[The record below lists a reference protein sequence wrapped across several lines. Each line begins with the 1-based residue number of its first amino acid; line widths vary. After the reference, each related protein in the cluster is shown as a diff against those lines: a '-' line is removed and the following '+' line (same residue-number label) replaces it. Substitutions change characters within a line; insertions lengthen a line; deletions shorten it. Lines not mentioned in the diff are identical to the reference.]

1 MELLF
6 LGFDITGWL
15 TGAGAIFLAGI
26 IVTVLR
32 KKGIVMKA
40 KKFFNVM
47 GKVTEEIGEAFI
59 ETSDVFK
66 EADKA
71 IDKDGRLKEKSVK
84 DVIREGKE
92 AIIEW
97 NDVLMVVKPKK
108 KK

>member
-6 LGFDITGWL
+6 LRLDISGWL
-15 TGAGAIFLAGI
+15 TGAGAILLSGI
-26 IVTVLR
+26 VVTVLR

-59 ETSDVFK
+59 KTSDVFQA
-66 EADKA
+66 ADQA

-97 NDVLMVVKPKK
+97 NDVIMVVKPRKRK
-108 KK
+108 